1 MGKCESATASIGV
14 KIKLSDLILQIN
26 ENNFNTI
33 ESMLDNGRIE
43 DENDYFNE
51 AYTNIIYSDDMPHDA
66 SHASHAKEYLIDA
79 FTRNGTYHKS
89 RSGHIIPT
97 LDHGCLLDQELLV
110 PIDKLLSCERWG
122 YEREGSNST
131 SRPIDFDLL
140 IRNNPYKNIE
150 KTKIVFILIQHYG

>member
-33 ESMLDNGRIE
+33 ESMLNNGRIE

-51 AYTNIIYSDDMPHDA
+51 AYTNIIYSDDMPRDA
-66 SHASHAKEYLIDA
+66 QLAKKYLIDA

-89 RSGHIIPT
+89 RNGHIVPT

-122 YEREGSNST
+122 HDRFGSNST

-140 IRNNPYKNIE
+140 IRNNPYQNIE
-150 KTKIVFILIQHYG
+150 KTKIVFILIQHSG